1 VKDVFQALL
10 EAKHS
15 ADPDIEMSD
24 GKKEMQEKD
33 QTMEADLLSADPIH
47 LMGAQGEPHQEKC
60 VFLAGTVGG

>member
-1 VKDVFQALL
+1 
-10 EAKHS
+10 
-15 ADPDIEMSD
+15 MSD